1 MQSTDH
7 RSAGVYIEIA
17 WNEVTYIRQ
26 FTLIKGHKHYQV
38 RGRGTLMVRGSLALC
53 LMLTIA
59 SAGVTAAQPGI
70 AEMAT
75 RYRYE
80 GMAEWATAPP

>member
-1 MQSTDH
+1 
-7 RSAGVYIEIA
+7 VYIETA
-17 WNEVTYIRQ
+17 WNEVVDIRQ
-26 FTLIKGHKHYQV
+26 FTLIKGHTYQV